1 MAEKTEAEVAALFVE
16 VLDHYHIVEYDYHQI
31 PNEDKT
37 AHKARL
43 QTSVDYLEAAAGYK
57 KEDVET
63 SLWTTDEK
71 ATCDIGFGYGS
82 NLLAK
87 LFD

>member
-1 MAEKTEAEVAALFVE
+1 MAEKTEAEVAALFVK
-16 VLDHYHIVEYDYHQI
+16 VLDHYGIVCHDYHQI

-43 QTSVDYLEAAAGYK
+43 QTSVDYLEAAVSYK
-57 KEDVET
+57 KEDGET

-71 ATCDIGFGYGS
+71 ATCDIGFRNGG
-82 NLLAK
+82 NLLEK

>member
-37 AHKARL
+37 AHKAR
-43 QTSVDYLEAAAGYK
+43 
-57 KEDVET
+57 
-63 SLWTTDEK
+63 
-71 ATCDIGFGYGS
+71 
-82 NLLAK
+82 
-87 LFD
+87 

>member
-1 MAEKTEAEVAALFVE
+1 MYKRQVC
-16 VLDHYHIVEYDYHQI
+16 HDYHQI

-57 KEDVET
+57 KENGET

-71 ATCDIGFGYGS
+71 ATCDIGFSNGG
-82 NLLAK
+82 NLLKK

>member
-16 VLDHYHIVEYDYHQI
+16 VLDHYRIVNDDYYKI

-57 KEDVET
+57 KEDGET

-71 ATCDIGFGYGS
+71 ATCDIGFRNGG
-82 NLLAK
+82 NLLEK